1 MKLSYKLS
9 TAEKSTRGAL
19 QNVTPLILENSDIE
33 IFFYLSNAHT
43 LTTDYYVT
51 FIDSLNQKTKLQIID
66 SKVMLPQKLY
76 REQVLTV
83 QVDYVQCGKIIKTWH
98 CQPLRIAFMDNLQ
111 KATLTIA
118 ADVYEVLERVGVL
131 ENEIDELKKENATQS
146 TQIVALAER
155 ISKIETAN
163 SELSEALEG

>member
-1 MKLSYKLS
+1 MKLTYKLS

-19 QNVTPLILENSDIE
+19 QNVTPLILENGEVE

-146 TQIVALAER
+146 AQIIALAER

-163 SELSEALEG
+163 SELSQALEE

>member
-146 TQIVALAER
+146 AQIIALAER

-163 SELSEALEG
+163 SELSQALEE